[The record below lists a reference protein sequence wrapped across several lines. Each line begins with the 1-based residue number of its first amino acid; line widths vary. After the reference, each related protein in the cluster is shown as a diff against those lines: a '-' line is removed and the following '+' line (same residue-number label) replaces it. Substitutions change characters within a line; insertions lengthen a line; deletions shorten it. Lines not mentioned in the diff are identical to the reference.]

1 MLDQLY
7 LESRVPRMKI
17 ILYRMTLTVKALIL
31 LQTVNV
37 AIGRCLAKVSRHRHV
52 RIGSG

>member
-1 MLDQLY
+1 MLDQIY

-17 ILYRMTLTVKALIL
+17 ILYRMTLTALIL
-31 LQTVNV
+31 LQAVSHGPN
-37 AIGRCLAKVSRHRHV
+37 GRLAAEIPRHRHI